1 MANHSWLSGDWNHR
15 NAYFS
20 NSMTSPESSE
30 MRYHSG
36 SAMYWS
42 SEEQAILEDGLVRYS
57 SEPSISRY
65 AKIAIELQNTKTI
78 RDVAMRCRWM
88 HNKENKKRRKED
100 HMVSGRARVDNK
112 EIIDMVVASNSATHM
127 FASSHLLREENG
139 ITCELLKQN
148 EQLLSQI
155 SANLTNLNQISTNL
169 TSLRV
174 KYRSPTNLSCG
185 KKLFYF
191 FFSFLLQLTE
201 NLKLFNKSRDNIR
214 KLLTN
219 LSENAL
225 EQMKH
230 MPPWPEKLRDDQDQ
244 LLDSILPPSHL
255 P

>member
-169 TSLRV
+169 TSLR
-174 KYRSPTNLSCG
+174 
-185 KKLFYF
+185 
-191 FFSFLLQLTE
+191 LTE

>member
-1 MANHSWLSGDWNHR
+1 
-15 NAYFS
+15 
-20 NSMTSPESSE
+20 MTSPESSE

-169 TSLRV
+169 TSLR
-174 KYRSPTNLSCG
+174 
-185 KKLFYF
+185 
-191 FFSFLLQLTE
+191 LTE

>member
-1 MANHSWLSGDWNHR
+1 MANHSWLSGDWNHP
-15 NAYFS
+15 NAYVN

-30 MRYHSG
+30 MRYYSG
-36 SAMYWS
+36 SSKYWS

-65 AKIAIELQNTKTI
+65 AKIASELPNKTI

-88 HNKENKKRRKED
+88 H
-100 HMVSGRARVDNK
+100 

-127 FASSHLLREENG
+127 FASSHLLRGDDG
-139 ITCELLKQN
+139 INSELLKQN

-169 TSLRV
+169 TSLRL
-174 KYRSPTNLSCG
+174 K
-185 KKLFYF
+185 
-191 FFSFLLQLTE
+191 E
-201 NLKLFNKSRDNIR
+201 NLTLFHKSRQNLR
-214 KLLTN
+214 ELLTN
-219 LSENAL
+219 LSENAP

-230 MPPWPEKLRDDQDQ
+230 MPPWPEQLSDDHDE
-244 LLDSILPPSHL
+244 LLDSILIPSNL